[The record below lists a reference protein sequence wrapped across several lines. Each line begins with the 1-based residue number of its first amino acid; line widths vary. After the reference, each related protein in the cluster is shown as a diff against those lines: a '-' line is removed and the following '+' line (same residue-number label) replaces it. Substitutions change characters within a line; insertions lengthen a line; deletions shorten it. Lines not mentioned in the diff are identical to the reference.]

1 MTVILVILLVLS
13 MLSVLAVLGLGLFSM
28 AKGGDFSLKYGNK
41 LMQLRIVLQAVAILV
56 FIILLFLLKQYS

>member
-1 MTVILVILLVLS
+1 MNIILVILLVAS

-41 LMQLRIVLQAVAILV
+41 LMQWRIVFQACAITV
-56 FIILLFLLKQYS
+56 FIILLFLLK

>member
-1 MTVILVILLVLS
+1 MTVILVILLVFS

-28 AKGGDFSLKYGNK
+28 ARGGDFSLKYGNK

-56 FIILLFLLKQYS
+56 FIVLLFLLKQYS